1 MITSYGEAMA
11 ILRTGT
17 NRFWFVV
24 LLVVAVLWPMRM
36 ESATVQLLGLG
47 AVYSIGAIGLNLLS
61 GYAGQV
67 SLGHAFFLAV
77 GAYTATVLSGD
88 RGEAV
93 YGFGIT
99 EIWVWL
105 VAAGVVAGLFGLLV
119 GPIATRLRGLY
130 LAIVTLG
137 LVLVGDHVL
146 REWTSLTGGFG
157 FGRAGPKATFLGN
170 DFLTEGE
177 ILGVFVGFNLRLYW
191 LFLVVLVVL
200 AVLAKNLVRSREGRA
215 FSAVRDRDIAAEVMG
230 VDLRR
235 QKLIAFTISS
245 AYAGVAGALF
255 ALRLSTIDPAN
266 YNLLLSILFIAMILI
281 GGGASIAGSII
292 GGFAIALLPEIATPL
307 SEIVTP
313 IVDALIFWDD
323 GGFPLSDFEFQQI
336 LYGGSLVA
344 FLLLEPRGM
353 FGLWIRVRN
362 YWKAFPFS
370 F

>member
-17 NRFWFVV
+17 NRTWFVLLMIAAV
-24 LLVVAVLWPMRM
+24 LLPLTM
-36 ESATVQLLGLG
+36 ESSTVQLLGLG
-47 AVYSIGAIGLNLLS
+47 VVYSIGAIGLNLLS
-61 GYAGQV
+61 GYAGQI
-67 SLGHAFFLAV
+67 SLGHAFFIAV
-77 GAYTATVLSGD
+77 GAYTATVISGPTD
-88 RGEAV
+88 QAV

-105 VAAGVVAGLFGLLV
+105 LAAGIVAGLFGLVV

-157 FGRAGPKATFLGN
+157 FGRGGPRATLFGS
-170 DFLTEGE
+170 DFLADGE
-177 ILGVFVGFNLRLYW
+177 VAGVFLGFNLRLYW
-191 LFLVVLVVL
+191 LFLLILVVL
-200 AVLAKNLVRSREGRA
+200 GFAAKNLVRSREGRA
-215 FSAVRDRDIAAEVMG
+215 FAAVRDRDIAAEVMG
-230 VDLRR
+230 VDLTR
-235 QKLIAFTISS
+235 QKLIAFTVSS

-255 ALRLSTIDPAN
+255 ALRLQTIDPAN

-281 GGGASIAGSII
+281 GGASSIAGSII
-292 GGFAIALLPEIATPL
+292 GGFAIALLPRIATPVSELVTPLFEFLVFWEDGGLPL
-307 SEIVTP
+307 SE
-313 IVDALIFWDD
+313 
-323 GGFPLSDFEFQQI
+323 FEFQQV

-344 FLLLEPRGM
+344 FLLLEPRGI

-370 F
+370 Y